1 MMRLA
6 LVLAGIFLLVSAHLL
21 YGLTIEMS
29 ESVDSLMRLAM
40 VLHAVAAFYAAAV
53 IQLTIWDGKNE

>member
-21 YGLTIEMS
+21 YGLTTEMS
-29 ESVDSLMRLAM
+29 FNADSLMRLAM
-40 VLHAVAAFYAAAV
+40 IIHAIAAFFAAFM
-53 IQLTIWDGKNE
+53 IQKVKRKNQ